1 MGSARSPQIERGNM
15 SDNFRNL
22 NGSMGPDRRDII
34 RAAGAAA
41 VGGMAMAAQGINSPV
56 LAQNAA
62 GSNSSTAPID
72 RNKASIG
79 ARLQGVQH
87 FGLTVQNM
95 DRAFEFYTEVL
106 GGNEVMR
113 DGDFQGEKIHNTIL
127 TDQEIIARELKVNPR
142 TMGVPDLTGG
152 SQRLDVRFVQFDNVV
167 IELLQYRDA
176 QQPMGSGDS
185 WAEPRD
191 HMSPAYP
198 RSMHICFYIRDD
210 VDFNKFIHDLEEESA
225 RRGMTQVKAN
235 RTVKVTSEKERL
247 AAPVEANTNRITE
260 GKSNG
265 WSLIYC
271 KGPEGEQLEFVQAL
285 GPVKKTFELAMETR
299 RRILV
304 TNRG

>member
-1 MGSARSPQIERGNM
+1 
-15 SDNFRNL
+15 
-22 NGSMGPDRRDII
+22 
-34 RAAGAAA
+34 
-41 VGGMAMAAQGINSPV
+41 
-56 LAQNAA
+56 
-62 GSNSSTAPID
+62 
-72 RNKASIG
+72 
-79 ARLQGVQH
+79 
-87 FGLTVQNM
+87 
-95 DRAFEFYTEVL
+95 
-106 GGNEVMR
+106 
-113 DGDFQGEKIHNTIL
+113 
-127 TDQEIIARELKVNPR
+127 
-142 TMGVPDLTGG
+142 
-152 SQRLDVRFVQFDNVV
+152 
-167 IELLQYRDA
+167 
-176 QQPMGSGDS
+176 
-185 WAEPRD
+185 
-191 HMSPAYP
+191 
-198 RSMHICFYIRDD
+198 MHICFYIRDD

>member
-1 MGSARSPQIERGNM
+1 MAFHSNKKEA
-15 SDNFRNL
+15 NL
-22 NGSMGPDRRDII
+22 SRR
-34 RAAGAAA
+34 AVLKSGGAAVITGLTA
-41 VGGMAMAAQGINSPV
+41 SALVESMASAQETQSVSSAERNNGPLGG
-56 LAQNAA
+56 
-62 GSNSSTAPID
+62 
-72 RNKASIG
+72 
-79 ARLQGVQH
+79 RLQGVQH
-87 FGLTVQNM
+87 FGVTVQNM
-95 DRAFEFYTEVL
+95 NRAFEFYTEVL
-106 GGNEVMR
+106 GGTEVMR
-113 DGDFQGEKIHNTIL
+113 DGDFQGERIHNTIM
-127 TDQEIIARELKVNPR
+127 TDQEILARELRVNPR
-142 TMGVPDLTGG
+142 TIGVADLKGG

-235 RTVKVTSEKERL
+235 RVIAVTTEKERL
-247 AAPVEANTNRITE
+247 ATPMEANTNRITQ

-271 KGPEGEQLEFVQAL
+271 KGPEGEQLEFVQVL
-285 GPVKKTFELAMETR
+285 DPVKQVFDGALEKR
-299 RRILV
+299 KRK
-304 TNRG
+304 

>member
-1 MGSARSPQIERGNM
+1 MSP
-15 SDNFRNL
+15 
-22 NGSMGPDRRDII
+22 P
-34 RAAGAAA
+34 A
-41 VGGMAMAAQGINSPV
+41 

-62 GSNSSTAPID
+62 GPNPLAVTGD
-72 RNKASIG
+72 RNNAALG

-113 DGDFQGEKIHNTIL
+113 DGDFHGEKIHNTL
-127 TDQEIIARELKVNPR
+127 MTDQEIAARERRVNPR
-142 TMGVPDLTGG
+142 TIGVPNLRAGE
-152 SQRLDVRFVQFDNVV
+152 QRLDVRFVQFDNVV
-167 IELLQYRDA
+167 LELLQYRDA
-176 QQPMGSGDS
+176 QQPTGNGDS

-210 VDFNKFIHDLEEESA
+210 VDFNKFIHDLEAESA

-235 RTVKVTSEKERL
+235 RVITVTSEQERQ
-247 AAPVEANTNRITE
+247 AAPLDANTNKITE

-265 WSLIYC
+265 WALIYC
-271 KGPEGEQLEFVQAL
+271 KGPEGEQIEFVQAL
-285 GPVKKTFELAMETR
+285 APVKTTFQESMETR
-299 RRILV
+299 RRMLAGS
-304 TNRG
+304 RG